1 MRIMHGLSGRLAEQE
16 DEVSMK
22 NICGWI
28 AQAGSSPLRDS
39 LKGIQQ
45 ADWLII
51 GAGITGLSAAH
62 ALADMHPQARIVV
75 VDRQRAA
82 QGASARN
89 SGFVVAH
96 EHPAA
101 GELLGSGGFAG
112 YETDTSIGRAAAD
125 EVRKQI
131 ARHGIDCDFRESGYF
146 FAVNDPRKLTQV
158 DAKLQTLRAVGAS
171 AQFLQGQ
178 QLIEKLGTR
187 HYQAAIWC
195 GNGNALLQPAKYVKG
210 LLDALPRSVTVYEN
224 TDISALERLG
234 DGRLR
239 ARGRDGCVEARQV
252 LVCLNAF
259 VSRAGV
265 QDSGTF
271 PMELSASLTRP
282 LSDAEYNALGAV
294 EPWGVLSTRP
304 LGATVRLTPD
314 RRVMIRNTAEYRA
327 RDLSLAEL
335 ASRREHHI
343 RGLRRRFPQLGEH
356 DIEYT
361 WTGHLSASRSG
372 QPYFAEVEQ
381 GVFAVAGCNGSGVA
395 RGTLWGRLLAE
406 LASGRDSA
414 LLQSVIDRAQPGW
427 LPPKPLL
434 DLGAL
439 LRMRVETARARSEI

>member
-1 MRIMHGLSGRLAEQE
+1 MENS
-16 DEVSMK
+16 
-22 NICGWI
+22 CGWI
-28 AQAGSSPLRDS
+28 AQAGCSPQRDS
-39 LKGIQQ
+39 LKGTQL

-51 GAGITGLSAAH
+51 GGGITGLSAAH
-62 ALADMHPQARIVV
+62 ALTQMHPQASIVV

-101 GELLGSGGFAG
+101 SELLGSDGFAG
-112 YETDTSIGRAAAD
+112 YEVDTSIGRAAAD

-131 ARHGIDCDFRESGYF
+131 ARHGIECDFQESGYF
-146 FAVNDPRKLTQV
+146 FAVSDPRKLTDV
-158 DAKLQTLRAVGAS
+158 ESKLKTLRAVGAS
-171 AQFLQGQ
+171 AQFLQGE
-178 QLIEKLGTR
+178 QLSEKLGTQ
-187 HYQAAIWC
+187 HYKAAIWC

-210 LLDALPRSVTVYEN
+210 LLDALPQKVTVFEN
-224 TDISALERLG
+224 TDISGLERLG
-234 DGRLR
+234 NGRIR
-239 ARGRDGCVEARQV
+239 ARSRGACVEAKQV

-259 VSRAGV
+259 IPRTGID
-265 QDSGTF
+265 DSATF

-282 LSDAEYNALGAV
+282 LSDAEFQAIGAAA
-294 EPWGVLSTRP
+294 PWGVLSTRP

-327 RDLSLAEL
+327 QDLSLDQL
-335 ASRREHHI
+335 SLRRQHHVL
-343 RGLRRRFPQLGEH
+343 GLQRRFPFFGEQ
-356 DIEYT
+356 DIEHT

-372 QPYFAEVEQ
+372 QPYFARVEE

-406 LASGRDSA
+406 LASGGDST
-414 LLQSVIDRAQPGW
+414 LMRSVMQRAQPGW

-434 DLGAL
+434 DIGAM
-439 LRMRVETARARSEI
+439 LRMRVEAVRARTEI